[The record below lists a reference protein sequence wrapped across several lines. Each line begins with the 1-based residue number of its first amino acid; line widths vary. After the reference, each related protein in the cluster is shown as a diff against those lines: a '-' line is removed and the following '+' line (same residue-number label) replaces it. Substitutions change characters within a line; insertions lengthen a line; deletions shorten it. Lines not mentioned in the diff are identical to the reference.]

1 MRFLIRLLTV
11 LLLISPAT
19 AQVMVP
25 SSDAQ
30 IKLSFAPL
38 VKATSPAVV
47 NIFAERVVQQRSSP
61 FRGNPMFEDM
71 FRNFGQTRPRVQNSL
86 GSGVI
91 LSEDG
96 IVVSNYHVVGM
107 ATAIRVVLT
116 DRREF
121 SARILLADKD
131 TDLAILKIE
140 SEERLPWLA
149 FRDSDAVEVG
159 ELVLAIGNPFGI
171 GQTVSSGIVSGLAR
185 SGIATGNARGYFIQT
200 DAPINPGNSGGAL
213 IDMAGQL
220 VGINTRILS
229 HSGGSNGVGF
239 AIPSNLV
246 ANFVA
251 QAKAGN
257 QAFARPWAGI
267 TGQAVDADLAEG
279 FGLDVPE
286 GVVISMM
293 HPDSPFAK
301 AGFVIG
307 DIITMVDSLPVNTPA
322 EMLFRM
328 STQPLGDLIEVT
340 YLRDGQEANAMVPL
354 MSAPES
360 EARDVRQVEVG
371 TLTGLEVSN
380 INPAVQSE
388 MRLAI
393 GAEGVVVL
401 RVPRQL
407 RSLGLSPG
415 DIIREINGNPM
426 RTTEDV
432 IRASKENT
440 RRWQIIGERGGRIF
454 NYRFR
459 M

>member
-1 MRFLIRLLTV
+1 MI
-11 LLLISPAT
+11 
-19 AQVMVP
+19 P

-38 VKATSPAVV
+38 VKAASPAVV
-47 NIFAERVVQQRSSP
+47 NIFAERVVAETVSP
-61 FRGNPMFEDM
+61 FRGSPMFADM
-71 FRNFGQTRPRVQNSL
+71 FRNFGETRPRVQNSL

-107 ATAIRVVLT
+107 ATDIRVVLT

-121 SARILLADKD
+121 KARILMADQD

-140 SEERLPWLA
+140 SDASLPWLA

-185 SGIATGNARGYFIQT
+185 SGVATGNARGYFIQT

-220 VGINTRILS
+220 VGINTRILT

-246 ANFVA
+246 GNFVA
-251 QAKAGN
+251 QARAGN

-267 TGQAVDADLAEG
+267 TALAVDVDLAEG
-279 FGLDVPE
+279 FGLDAPE
-286 GVVISMM
+286 GVVISQM
-293 HPDSPFAK
+293 HPESPFAK
-301 AGFVIG
+301 AGLVVG
-307 DIITMVDSLPVNTPA
+307 DIVTEVDGLPVNTPA

-328 STQPLGDLIEVT
+328 STKPLGTSIEVT
-340 YLRDGQEANAMVPL
+340 FLSKNGQNSAMVPL
-354 MSAPES
+354 MQAPKVEVP
-360 EARDVRQVEVG
+360 EVLTVEVG
-371 TLTGLEVSN
+371 NLKGLEVVTLN
-380 INPAVQSE
+380 ARLQSK
-388 MRLAI
+388 L
-393 GAEGVVVL
+393 GLPVGSKGVVITT
-401 RVPRQL
+401 VPPQL
-407 RSLGLSPG
+407 VQVGLAPG
-415 DIIREINGNPM
+415 DIIREVNGNPI
-426 RTTEDV
+426 RTSADV
-432 IRASKENT
+432 IQESAENT
-440 RRWQIIGERGGRIF
+440 RSWKVIAERGARTF
-454 NYRFR
+454 TFRFS